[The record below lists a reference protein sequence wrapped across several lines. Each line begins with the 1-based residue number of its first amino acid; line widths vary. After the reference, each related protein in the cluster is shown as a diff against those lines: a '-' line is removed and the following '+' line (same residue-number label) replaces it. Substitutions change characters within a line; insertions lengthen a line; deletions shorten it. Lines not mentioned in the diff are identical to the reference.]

1 MGIGSNKSRHARHF
15 HFAVESNE
23 RIFINFSFFFFS
35 IVPHRHAR
43 RQMSQRR
50 NIVFLSSLFE
60 KNEKILDN
68 KEDSLSLSP
77 IRQKEILEILI
88 ARNVRIARQ
97 VKTY

>member
-1 MGIGSNKSRHARHF
+1 
-15 HFAVESNE
+15 
-23 RIFINFSFFFFS
+23 
-35 IVPHRHAR
+35 
-43 RQMSQRR
+43 MSQRR
-50 NIVFLSSLFE
+50 NIVFLSSLLE
-60 KNEKILDN
+60 KNEKMLGN